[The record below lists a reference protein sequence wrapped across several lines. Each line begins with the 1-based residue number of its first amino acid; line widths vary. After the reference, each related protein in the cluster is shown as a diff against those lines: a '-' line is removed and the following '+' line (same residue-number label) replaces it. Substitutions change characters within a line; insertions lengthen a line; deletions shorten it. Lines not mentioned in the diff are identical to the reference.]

1 MSDDRYETL
10 FKQNVCGVFVEG
22 IKSLAIL
29 KRYFR
34 RYYKGIYEEKGN
46 LERKLIGISPNIEP
60 RFVKDFLETYKGYL
74 HLLEVEEGKNYIEYN
89 NDFEKEELEF
99 RICDYL
105 TAASNIFM
113 NAKMYAQST
122 YMAEVLNQGL
132 IYDEIED
139 IGKNLKEGFANLK
152 EEQEDSI
159 HANFVPVRQ
168 EDSEPKK
175 NYGDH

>member
-1 MSDDRYETL
+1 MGDDRYEKL
-10 FKQNVCGVFVEG
+10 FKQNVYEVFVEG
-22 IKSLAIL
+22 IKSLTIL

-34 RYYKGIYEEKGN
+34 RYYKGLYEQEGD
-46 LERKLIGISPNIEP
+46 LERKLIEISPNIER

-74 HLLEVEEGKNYIEYN
+74 NLLEVEEGKNYIEYN
-89 NDFEKEELEF
+89 SEFEKEELEF
-99 RICDYL
+99 RICNYL

-122 YMAEVLNQGL
+122 YMAEVLDQRP

-139 IGKNLKEGFANLK
+139 IGKNLKQGFAKLK

-168 EDSEPKK
+168 EDAEPKK
-175 NYGDH
+175 NHGDN